1 MVKMKKTLFL
11 LLTIPFFA
19 FSQTSSEKNIS
30 SSKDFEIS
38 GNVSGYEDGTSVS
51 FLNQQTG
58 VPEKQAT
65 IEKGKFIIKGN
76 LKEPSFIVLI
86 FGDQPPAIPL
96 FIDNSKITISGDKN
110 NLDNLSITGSK
121 TQNEFAEYSKE
132 IKPYEK
138 IFADGAE
145 KDAASVSAVEK
156 ASENFVKKHPASFVA
171 PIAVIR
177 VLQSSGNVALATRL
191 YQLMSNDVKQSEL
204 SKYVNQQLALA
215 KINPIGSQ
223 VADFSQTDT
232 SGHPVKISSF
242 RGKYVLIDF
251 WASWCRP
258 CRAENPNV
266 VAAFNKYHQKNFTVL
281 GVSLDQAKPA
291 WLNAIHMDGLT
302 WTHVSDLKGW
312 GNEVASLFHVVS
324 IPQNLLIDPTG
335 KIIAKNLRGEALEK
349 ELEQLFD

>member
-1 MVKMKKTLFL
+1 MKRIFFL
-11 LLTIPFFA
+11 IITIPFFA
-19 FSQTSSEKNIS
+19 FSQSSSEKNIS

-65 IEKGKFIIKGN
+65 VEKGKFAIKGN

-96 FIDNSKITISGDKN
+96 FIDNSKIKIEGDKN
-110 NLDNLSITGSK
+110 NLENLAITGSK
-121 TQNEFAEYSKE
+121 SQDEFAEYSKA

-138 IFADGAE
+138 IFADGSQ
-145 KDAASVSAVEK
+145 KDAASVAAVEK
-156 ASENFVKKHPASFVA
+156 ASENFVKKYPSSFVS
-171 PIAVIR
+171 PIAIIR
-177 VLQSSGNVALATRL
+177 ILQSSENVALAEKL
-191 YQLMSNDVKQSEL
+191 YRMMSNDVKSSTL
-204 SKYVNQQLALA
+204 SQYVNQQLALA

-223 VADFSQTDT
+223 VTDFSQADT
-232 SGHPVKISSF
+232 AGRPVKISSF

-258 CRAENPNV
+258 CRQENPNV
-266 VAAFNKYHQKNFTVL
+266 VTAFNKYHQKNFTVL

-302 WTHVSDLKGW
+302 WTQVSDLKGW
-312 GNEVASLFHVVS
+312 GNEVAALFKVTS
-324 IPQNLLIDPTG
+324 IPQNLLIDPKV
-335 KIIAKNLRGEALEK
+335 KIIAKNLRGEALDKKLE
-349 ELEQLFD
+349 ELFN

>member
-1 MVKMKKTLFL
+1 MKKIFFL
-11 LLTIPFFA
+11 LITIPFFA
-19 FSQTSSEKNIS
+19 FAQSSSEKNIS

-51 FLNQQTG
+51 FLNQQTNT
-58 VPEKQAT
+58 PEKQAT
-65 IEKGKFIIKGN
+65 IEKGKFLIKGN

-96 FIDNSKITISGDKN
+96 FIDNSKIIIEGDKN
-110 NLDNLSITGSK
+110 NLENLAITGSK
-121 TQNEFAEYSKE
+121 SQDEFAAYSQE

-138 IFADGAE
+138 IFTGEAE
-145 KDAASVSAVEK
+145 KDAASIAAIEK
-156 ASENFVKKHPASFVA
+156 ASENFIKKYPGSFVD
-171 PIAVIR
+171 PIAIIR
-177 VLQSSGNVALATRL
+177 ILQSSENIVLADKL
-191 YQLMSNDVKQSEL
+191 YKMMSKEVKESDL

-223 VADFSQTDT
+223 IADFSQADT
-232 SGHPVKISSF
+232 SGRPVKISSF

-258 CRAENPNV
+258 CRQENPNV
-266 VAAFNKYHQKNFTVL
+266 VTAFNKYHQKNFTVV

-291 WLNAIHMDGLT
+291 WINAIHMDGLT

-312 GNEVASLFHVVS
+312 GNEVASLFKVTS
-324 IPQNLLIDPTG
+324 IPQNLL
-335 KIIAKNLRGEALEK
+335 
-349 ELEQLFD
+349 

>member
-1 MVKMKKTLFL
+1 MKKIFFL
-11 LLTIPFFA
+11 LITIPFFA
-19 FSQTSSEKNIS
+19 FAQSSSEKNIS

-51 FLNQQTG
+51 FLNQQTNT
-58 VPEKQAT
+58 PEKQAT
-65 IEKGKFIIKGN
+65 IEKGKFLIKGN

-96 FIDNSKITISGDKN
+96 FIDNSKIKIEGDKN
-110 NLDNLSITGSK
+110 NLENLAITGSK
-121 TQNEFAEYSKE
+121 SQDEFAAYSKE

-138 IFADGAE
+138 IFTGEAE
-145 KDAASVSAVEK
+145 KDAASIAAIEK
-156 ASENFVKKHPASFVA
+156 ASENFIKKYPGSFVD
-171 PIAVIR
+171 PIAIIR
-177 VLQSSGNVALATRL
+177 ILQSSENVVLADKL
-191 YQLMSNDVKQSEL
+191 YKMMSKEVKESEL

-223 VADFSQTDT
+223 IADFSQADT
-232 SGHPVKISSF
+232 SGRPVKISSF

-258 CRAENPNV
+258 CRQENPNV
-266 VAAFNKYHQKNFTVL
+266 VTAFNKYHQKNFTVV

-291 WLNAIHMDGLT
+291 WINAIHMDGLT

-312 GNEVASLFHVVS
+312 GNEVASLFKVTS
-324 IPQNLLIDPTG
+324 IPQNLLIDPKG

-349 ELEQLFD
+349 KLEELLN

>member
-1 MVKMKKTLFL
+1 MKKIFFL
-11 LLTIPFFA
+11 ILTIPFFA
-19 FSQTSSEKNIS
+19 FSQSSSEKNIS
-30 SSKDFEIS
+30 SSNDFEIS

-96 FIDNSKITISGDKN
+96 FIDNSKIKIEGDKN
-110 NLDNLSITGSK
+110 NLDNLAITGSK
-121 TQNEFAEYSKE
+121 TQDEFAEYSKE

-138 IFADGAE
+138 IFAEGTE
-145 KDAASVSAVEK
+145 KDAASVAAVEK
-156 ASENFVKKHPASFVA
+156 ASENFVKKYPASFVD
-171 PIAVIR
+171 PIAIIR
-177 VLQSSGNVALATRL
+177 ILQSSENVALADKL
-191 YQLMSNDVKQSEL
+191 YKIMSGDVKKSDL

-223 VADFSQTDT
+223 VADFTQADT
-232 SGHPVKISSF
+232 SGRPVKISSF

-258 CRAENPNV
+258 CRQENPNV

-281 GVSLDQAKPA
+281 GISLDQAKPA

-312 GNEVASLFHVVS
+312 GNEVASLFKVVS
-324 IPQNLLIDPTG
+324 IPQNLLIDPKG

-349 ELEQLFD
+349 KLVDLLMQ

>member
-1 MVKMKKTLFL
+1 MKKIFFLFIVL
-11 LLTIPFFA
+11 PFFA
-19 FSQTSSEKNIS
+19 FSQSKNIS
-30 SSKDFEIS
+30 SSDFEIS
-38 GNVSGYEDGTSVS
+38 GNVTGYEDGTSVS

-65 IEKGKFIIKGN
+65 IEKGKFTIKGN

-96 FIDNSKITISGDKN
+96 FIDNSKIKIEGDKN
-110 NLDNLSITGSK
+110 NLENLVISGS
-121 TQNEFAEYSKE
+121 QSEEEFSEYSKQL
-132 IKPYEK
+132 KPYEK
-138 IFADGAE
+138 IFSQGAE
-145 KDAASVSAVEK
+145 PDAASIAAVEK
-156 ASENFVKKHPASFVA
+156 ISENFVQKHPGSFVA
-171 PIAVIR
+171 PIAIIR
-177 VLQSSGNVALATRL
+177 VLQSSQNIALAEKL
-191 YQLMSNDVKQSEL
+191 YWMMTKEVKESDL
-204 SKYVNQQLALA
+204 SRYVNQQLALA

-223 VADFSQTDT
+223 VANFTQADT
-232 SGHPVKISSF
+232 AGRPVKISSF

-258 CRAENPNV
+258 CRQENPNV
-266 VAAFNKYHQKNFTVL
+266 VAAFNKYHKKNFTVL

-312 GNEVASLFHVVS
+312 GNEVAAIFKVTS

-335 KIIAKNLRGEALEK
+335 KIIAKNLRGEALQNKLDEILNK
-349 ELEQLFD
+349 K